1 MLTETLDDAKKLG
14 AGKSVIRAS
23 KGKADII
30 KQGSNSDIYAFTADT
45 NLTAS
50 KDSFSMTDLVTRV
63 VITGKEDSEG
73 RPKVEATINGK
84 TEYGILQ
91 QTKARG
97 SSSLADAKK
106 EAQELIDEKGT
117 PTRNIILQSPEFP
130 LIQKGDKIYVTLD
143 GIQGY
148 FCVIG
153 VTHNATTMQM
163 QMEVEAV

>member
-1 MLTETLDDAKKLG
+1 M
-14 AGKSVIRAS
+14 
-23 KGKADII
+23 
-30 KQGSNSDIYAFTADT
+30 
-45 NLTAS
+45 
-50 KDSFSMTDLVTRV
+50 
-63 VITGKEDSEG
+63 
-73 RPKVEATINGK
+73 
-84 TEYGILQ
+84 Q